1 MAAWLE
7 YEKDIVLVDK
17 KVASMA
23 FSLVER
29 LAFALAVEL
38 DESKAG

>member
-7 YEKDIVLVDK
+7 YEKDIVLVDQ

-29 LAFALAVEL
+29 MAFTLAVEL
-38 DESKAG
+38 DE

>member
-7 YEKDIVLVDK
+7 YEKDFVLVDQ

-23 FSLVER
+23 FLLVER
-29 LAFALAVEL
+29 LAFVLAVEL
-38 DESKAG
+38 DE